1 MGIPTVNMAVPEE
14 KMIPPYGVYVTR
26 ALVEGQWYKG
36 VSNIGKK
43 PTIAGDNALGLE
55 TYLLDFDRDVYE
67 ENILV
72 EFLGY
77 VRPERKFD
85 TLEELQ
91 SQIEQ
96 DIGTAREFF
105 DRQEL

>member
-91 SQIEQ
+91 GQIEQ